1 MKKIS
6 FGQTTVSLF
15 EIDKPGGNKYYKL
28 KYNLV
33 AAKQAGLKT
42 LLSFGGAWSNHL
54 HALAQLG
61 SEEGFRTIGVIRGE
75 KPKCLSAMLEDVQKV
90 GMQLVFVTRQ
100 KYREKESPEFMRWLK
115 NQFGEFYLL
124 PEGGTNDLAVAGCT
138 EIITSFESEDYDLI
152 CIPVGTG
159 GTLAGIAKSLRPP
172 QSVLGF
178 SVLKGAK
185 NLDEKVAA
193 LLEADTEQS
202 DIKQP
207 DLAQT
212 DLETDLVETAQQN
225 WSINH
230 QFHCGGYAKCP
241 DYLKEFVLH
250 LESEYE
256 IRLDPVYTGKML
268 YGIHRLLEDG
278 GLHADLKIIAI
289 HTGGLQG
296 RRGYDF

>member
-6 FGQTTVSLF
+6 FGQATINLF
-15 EIDKPGGNKYYKL
+15 EIDKPCGNKYYKL
-28 KYNLV
+28 KYNLI

-61 SEEGFRTIGVIRGE
+61 SDEGFRTIGIIRGE
-75 KPKCLSAMLEDVQKV
+75 KPNRLSAMLEDAQKL

-100 KYREKESPEFMRWLK
+100 KYRQKESPEFMGWLK
-115 NQFGEFYLL
+115 VQFGEFYLL
-124 PEGGTNDLAVAGCT
+124 PEGGTNKLAVAGCT
-138 EIITSFESEDYDLI
+138 EIIRSFESEDYDLI

-159 GTLAGIAKSLRPP
+159 GTLAGIAKSLRPH

-185 NLDEKVAA
+185 NLDEKVAS
-193 LLEADTEQS
+193 LLEAHIEQ
-202 DIKQP
+202 P
-207 DLAQT
+207 
-212 DLETDLVETAQQN
+212 DLETDLVETGERN

-241 DYLKEFVLH
+241 DYLKDFILH
-250 LESEYE
+250 LENVYE

-278 GLHADLKIIAI
+278 DLRADLKIIAI